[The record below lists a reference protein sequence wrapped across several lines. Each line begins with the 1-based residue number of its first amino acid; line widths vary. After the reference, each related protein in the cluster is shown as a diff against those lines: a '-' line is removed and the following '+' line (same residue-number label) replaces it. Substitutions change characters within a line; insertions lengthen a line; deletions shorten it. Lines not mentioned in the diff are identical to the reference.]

1 MPTSCE
7 ELKKIGHNNLNGT
20 NCIIEK
26 KKVRIN
32 RLEVIFKIITTHHV
46 CYAHQIIFKKTE
58 AIGSLEAKVAQLES
72 KLNLLEAKVEQQSLV
87 NEQENQTY
95 SEDDGEKGGNDDIQ
109 DETSQQHR
117 SCFELKTANP
127 WLTSGMHWID
137 PDGENSGDPPIHV
150 HCDMENGRNY

>member
-1 MPTSCE
+1 
-7 ELKKIGHNNLNGT
+7 
-20 NCIIEK
+20 
-26 KKVRIN
+26 
-32 RLEVIFKIITTHHV
+32 LEI
-46 CYAHQIIFKKTE
+46 
-58 AIGSLEAKVAQLES
+58 

-117 SCFELKTANP
+117 SCFELKIADP

-150 HCDMENGRNY
+150 HCDMETGKNEIFHLYITSSIKFLC

>member
-1 MPTSCE
+1 V
-7 ELKKIGHNNLNGT
+7 HNSD
-20 NCIIEK
+20 
-26 KKVRIN
+26 
-32 RLEVIFKIITTHHV
+32 H
-46 CYAHQIIFKKTE
+46 HQIIFKKIE
-58 AIGSLEAKVAQLES
+58 AKGSLEAKVAQLES
-72 KLNLLEAKVEQQSLV
+72 KLTLLEAKVEQQSLV

-95 SEDDGEKGGNDDIQ
+95 SEDDGEKSDNNG

-150 HCDMENGRNY
+150 HCDMDTGKND